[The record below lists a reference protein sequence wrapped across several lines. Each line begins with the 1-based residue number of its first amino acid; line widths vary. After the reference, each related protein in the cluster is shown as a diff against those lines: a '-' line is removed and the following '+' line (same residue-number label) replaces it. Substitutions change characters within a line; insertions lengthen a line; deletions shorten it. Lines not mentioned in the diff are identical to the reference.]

1 MATVENGVVTAKKEG
16 TATITVTTVDG
27 NKTAT
32 CNVTVEKET
41 EPIIAKVTY
50 DKTKLTDE
58 DVTATITFNKENVTI
73 TNNDGKNTY
82 IFKENGSFTFK
93 YQDNEGNTGEAIAK
107 VTWIDKTTVEVEYS
121 TTEETEEKV
130 IVTIKSEAKLKEIAG
145 WNLSEDGHTLTKE
158 YDKNTEETI
167 YVENENGKV
176 QEVKIKIDNIKEN
189 QEDNNNPDDD
199 NNKPEENNPDDNNQE
214 NNKPEENNPD
224 DNNQENNKPEENN
237 PDNNNQDNNNKPEE
251 NNTDNN
257 NSKDENIQDKNNIA
271 NQNTINTSNNNKNT
285 SNENLATTL
294 PKTGNTNFI
303 IIGIVL
309 VILIG
314 AFNFVKL
321 RKYKQI
327 K

>member
-32 CNVTVEKET
+32 CNVTVEKEA

-50 DKTKLTDE
+50 DKTELTDE

-199 NNKPEENNPDDNNQE
+199 NNKPEVNSPDS
-214 NNKPEENNPD
+214 
-224 DNNQENNKPEENN
+224 
-237 PDNNNQDNNNKPEE
+237 
-251 NNTDNN
+251 N
-257 NSKDENIQDKNNIA
+257 NSKDENIQDKNDILTNIS
-271 NQNTINTSNNNKNT
+271 T
-285 SNENLATTL
+285 ENLAPGKL
-294 PKTGNTNFI
+294 PSTGDKSI
-303 IIGIVL
+303 LILAIVIVSIIGL
-309 VILIG
+309 VSYVNI
-314 AFNFVKL
+314 K
-321 RKYKQI
+321 KYKDV